1 MAAKVILVGLA
12 ALLMASAAPTQ
23 AQRRGETMKVTAADD
38 RKATVTPTDEGFV
51 RGASG
56 AYQMGSKLAMIA
68 ATRATDPATK
78 ALGTSLVKDF
88 MALGTQ
94 LKPAASGEKG
104 YQWSHEPSPDDQKT
118 LDAFDR
124 LSDTD
129 RDAALPTQL
138 VALMER
144 VRAVFTAEA
153 EKGRD
158 PDLKPLAEHAS
169 GWIDER
175 LTQAKALHAAK

>member
-1 MAAKVILVGLA
+1 
-12 ALLMASAAPTQ
+12 
-23 AQRRGETMKVTAADD
+23 MKVTAADE

-56 AYQMGSKLAMIA
+56 AYQMGSKLAMLA

-78 ALGTSLVKDF
+78 FLGAALVQDF
-88 MALGTQ
+88 IALGTQ

-104 YQWSHEPSPDDQKT
+104 YQWSHEPAPDDQKT
-118 LDAFDR
+118 LDVLNR
-124 LSDTD
+124 LSDKD

-138 VALMER
+138 VALLER
-144 VRAVFTAEA
+144 AQAVFAAEA

-158 PDLKPLAEHAS
+158 PDLKPIAEHAS
-169 GWIDER
+169 VWIQQR
-175 LTQAKALHAAK
+175 LTQAKKLHRAK